1 MNIVCLI
8 LSFVIVVMMYA
19 DDWHETSMKY
29 KLAEKKLKIEQ
40 DRINNLDN
48 QRW

>member
-8 LSFVIVVMMYA
+8 LSFIIVVMMYA

-40 DRINNLDN
+40 DQIDNFGN